1 MQTQKFNITGMTCA
15 ACQANITRNVS
26 KLPGVQNVN
35 VSLLANQMTVTYD
48 ETQADTAKIIDTVT
62 GIGYGASCPIQ
73 NENKESTISREWENR
88 RELTEENQK
97 GMKTRLITSVAILI
111 PLMYVAM
118 GPMMGLPVPGI
129 LNGMENALIS
139 ALTQLLLTIPIMIIN
154 RHFYQSGF
162 KALIKKAP
170 NMDSLVA
177 IGSAAAFLYGVFSM
191 YKMSY
196 GFGHGNMD
204 IVHQYAHELY
214 FESCAMILT
223 LITVGKYLEARS
235 KAKTS
240 DALRKLVDL
249 APKTA
254 VVFRD
259 GQEQTIPAENVIA
272 GDIVI
277 IKPGGSI
284 PVDGVVTEGHGYVD
298 QAAITGESIPVE
310 KDPGDEVISAT
321 INKNGT
327 FRFRASRVG
336 DDTTLAQIIRLVDEA
351 GNTKAPIARLADR
364 VSGIFVP
371 TVIVIAVLTAIA
383 WIATG
388 HTFEFALSNAI
399 AVLVISC
406 PCALGLA
413 TPVAIMVG
421 TGKAAEYGIL
431 IKSAESLETLHSI
444 DTIVLDKTGTI
455 TSGHPSVTD
464 VIIFNK
470 NITQDTFLA
479 EAAAVESGS
488 EHPLAM
494 AVVEKAKEKKLPV
507 PQAESF
513 DARAGRGVSAVV
525 EGKKYL
531 AGNLAFLQENG
542 LLKKEDMQKTA
553 KQKLESLANEGKT
566 PLLFAKDGE
575 LEGIIAVADTVRDS
589 SRSALKQFKE
599 AGLKV
604 VMLTGD
610 NRITA
615 EAIRKKLDIE
625 EAISEVMPTQKESV
639 IRQLQE
645 KGHKVAMV
653 GDGINDA
660 PALTRADVGIAI
672 GAGTDIAIDSADVVL
687 MKDSL
692 VDVATAIDLSKSV
705 IRNIRMN
712 LFWAFF
718 YNILGIPV
726 AAGVLYPAFGLRL
739 SPMIGSAAMSL
750 SSVCV
755 VTNALRLRF
764 FKGKTTDITA
774 FDQPEAISAPE
785 SQQPSAVKKQLL
797 TAAQE
802 ESVTQEGPSSQDTIK
817 PEKERNG
824 QEELSGKGESEME
837 KVITVEGMMCAHCQM
852 HVQKALAAVE
862 GVQEANVDLEAK
874 KATVKLSADVADD
887 TLKKAVEDAGYTAVD
902 CVTR

>member
-1 MQTQKFNITGMTCA
+1 MKNEKFHITGMTCA
-15 ACQANITRNVS
+15 ACQANITRNVG
-26 KLPGVQNVN
+26 KLDGVEEVN
-35 VSLLANQMTVTYD
+35 VSLLANQMTVAYD
-48 ETQADTAKIIDTVT
+48 EEKTDEQAIIHAVT
-62 GIGYGASCPIQ
+62 EIGYGASGTGTEAQ
-73 NENKESTISREWENR
+73 KDSGFGKEWQNR
-88 RELTEENQK
+88 REMTEENQK
-97 GMKTRLITSVAILI
+97 EMQRRLITSVAILI

-118 GPMMGLPVPGI
+118 GPMMSLPVPGF
-129 LNGMENALIS
+129 LVGMENSLIS
-139 ALTQLLLTIPIMIIN
+139 ALTQLLLTIPVMIIN

-162 KALIKKAP
+162 KALVKKAP

-177 IGSAAAFLYGVFSM
+177 IGSAAAFVYGVFSM
-191 YKMSY
+191 YRMAY
-196 GFGHGNMD
+196 GFGHGDMD
-204 IVHQYAHELY
+204 LVHQYGHELY

-254 VVFRD
+254 VVLRD
-259 GQEQTIPAENVIA
+259 GSEQVIPAENVTA
-272 GDIVI
+272 GDIVV

-298 QAAITGESIPVE
+298 QAAITGESVPVE
-310 KDPGDEVISAT
+310 KKAGDEVISAT
-321 INKNGT
+321 INKNGS
-327 FRFRASRVG
+327 FLFRASRVG

-364 VSGIFVP
+364 VSGVFVP
-371 TVIVIAVLTAIA
+371 TVIIIAILTAVVWLIA
-383 WIATG
+383 G
-388 HTFEFALSNAI
+388 QSFEFALSNAI

-431 IKSAESLETLHSI
+431 IKSAVSLETLHSI
-444 DTIVLDKTGTI
+444 DTVVLDKTGTI
-455 TSGHPSVTD
+455 TVGHPSVTD
-464 VIIFNK
+464 VILWNK
-470 NITQDTFLA
+470 KNTREEFLA
-479 EAAAVESGS
+479 AAAAVEAGS
-488 EHPLAM
+488 EHPLAV
-494 AVVEKAKEKKLPV
+494 AVVEKAGQEGLVLPK
-507 PQAESF
+507 AEAF
-513 DARAGRGVSAVV
+513 DSLAGRGVSAVIK
-525 EGKKYL
+525 GKRYL
-531 AGNLAFLQENG
+531 AGNMAFLQENG
-542 LLKKEDMQKTA
+542 LLKQPELQKKVQEQA
-553 KQKLESLANEGKT
+553 DSLASEGKT
-566 PLLFAKDGE
+566 PLLFACDEE
-575 LEGIIAVADTVRDS
+575 LEGIIAVADTVRETS
-589 SRSALKQFKE
+589 KAALRQFKE

-615 EAIRKKLDIE
+615 EAIRKRLDIE
-625 EAISEVMPTQKESV
+625 EAISEVMPTQKESC
-639 IRQLQE
+639 IRELQE

-692 VDVATAIDLSKSV
+692 ADVVTAIDLSKSV

-718 YNILGIPV
+718 YNVCGIPV
-726 AAGVLYPAFGLRL
+726 AAGLLYPMFNIRL
-739 SPMIGSAAMSL
+739 SPMIGAAAMSL

-764 FKGKTTDITA
+764 FKGKTVPSDAAEEQKKNETA
-774 FDQPEAISAPE
+774 DSGTAQLRTAERSAADDNREPDKEAIKE
-785 SQQPSAVKKQLL
+785 VK
-797 TAAQE
+797 E
-802 ESVTQEGPSSQDTIK
+802 
-817 PEKERNG
+817 ERNG
-824 QEELSGKGESEME
+824 GKTPSGKGEKEME
-837 KVITVEGMMCAHCQM
+837 KVIEVEGMMCAHCQM

-862 GVQEANVDLEAK
+862 GVSEAAVDLEAK
-874 KATVKLSADVADD
+874 KAVVKLSQEVSDE
-887 TLKKAVEDAGYTAVD
+887 TLMKAVEDAGYTAVS
-902 CVTR
+902 CSVQ

>member
-1 MQTQKFNITGMTCA
+1 MKNEKFHITGMTCA
-15 ACQANITRNVS
+15 ACQANITRNVG
-26 KLPGVQNVN
+26 KLDGVEEVN
-35 VSLLANQMTVTYD
+35 VSLLANQMTVAYD
-48 ETQADTAKIIDTVT
+48 EEKTDEQAIIHAVT
-62 GIGYGASCPIQ
+62 EIGYGASGTGTEAQ
-73 NENKESTISREWENR
+73 KDSGFGKEWQSR
-88 RELTEENQK
+88 REMTEENQK
-97 GMKTRLITSVAILI
+97 EMKRRLITSVAILI

-118 GPMMGLPVPGI
+118 GPMMSLPVPGF
-129 LNGMENALIS
+129 LVGMENSLIS
-139 ALTQLLLTIPIMIIN
+139 ALTQLLLTVPVMIIN

-162 KALIKKAP
+162 KALVKKAP

-177 IGSAAAFLYGVFSM
+177 IGSAAAFVYGVFSM
-191 YKMSY
+191 YRMAY
-196 GFGHGNMD
+196 GFGHGDMD
-204 IVHQYAHELY
+204 LVHQYGHELY

-254 VVFRD
+254 VVLRD
-259 GQEQTIPAENVIA
+259 GIEQVIPAENVTA
-272 GDIVI
+272 GDIVV

-298 QAAITGESIPVE
+298 QAAITGESVPVE
-310 KDPGDEVISAT
+310 KNAGDEVISAT
-321 INKNGT
+321 INKNGS

-364 VSGIFVP
+364 VSGVFVP
-371 TVIVIAVLTAIA
+371 TVIIIAILTAIV
-383 WIATG
+383 WLIAG
-388 HTFEFALSNAI
+388 QSFEFALSNAI

-431 IKSAESLETLHSI
+431 IKSAVSLETLHSI
-444 DTIVLDKTGTI
+444 DTVVLDKTGTI
-455 TSGHPSVTD
+455 TVGHPSVTD
-464 VIIFNK
+464 VILWNK
-470 NITQDTFLA
+470 KNTREEFLA
-479 EAAAVESGS
+479 EAAAVEAGS
-488 EHPLAM
+488 EHPLAV
-494 AVVEKAKEKKLPV
+494 AVVEKAGQEGLVLPK
-507 PQAESF
+507 AEAF
-513 DARAGRGVSAVV
+513 DSLAGRGVSAVIK
-525 EGKKYL
+525 GKRYL
-531 AGNLAFLQENG
+531 AGNMAFLQENG
-542 LLKKEDMQKTA
+542 LLKQPELQKKVQEQA
-553 KQKLESLANEGKT
+553 DSLASEGKT
-566 PLLFAKDGE
+566 PLLFACDEE
-575 LEGIIAVADTVRDS
+575 LEGIIAVADTVRETS
-589 SRSALKQFKE
+589 KAALRQFKE

-615 EAIRKKLDIE
+615 EAIRKRLDIE
-625 EAISEVMPTQKESV
+625 EAISEVMPTQKESC
-639 IRQLQE
+639 IRELQE

-692 VDVATAIDLSKSV
+692 ADVVTAIDLSKSV

-718 YNILGIPV
+718 YNVWGIPV
-726 AAGVLYPAFGLRL
+726 AAGLLYPMFNIRL
-739 SPMIGSAAMSL
+739 SPMIGAAAMSL

-764 FKGKTTDITA
+764 FKGKTVPSDAAEEQKKNETA
-774 FDQPEAISAPE
+774 DSGTAQLRTAERSAADDNREPDKEAIKE
-785 SQQPSAVKKQLL
+785 VK
-797 TAAQE
+797 E
-802 ESVTQEGPSSQDTIK
+802 
-817 PEKERNG
+817 ERNG
-824 QEELSGKGESEME
+824 EKMPSGKGEKEME
-837 KVITVEGMMCAHCQM
+837 KVIEVEGMMCAHCQM

-862 GVQEANVDLEAK
+862 GVSEAAVDLEAK
-874 KATVKLSADVADD
+874 KAVVKLSQEVSDE
-887 TLKKAVEDAGYTAVD
+887 TLMKAVEDAGYTAVS
-902 CVTR
+902 CSVQ

>member
-1 MQTQKFNITGMTCA
+1 MKNEKFHITGMTCA
-15 ACQANITRNVS
+15 ACQANITRNVG
-26 KLPGVQNVN
+26 KLDGVEEVN
-35 VSLLANQMTVTYD
+35 VSLLANQMTVAYD
-48 ETQADTAKIIDTVT
+48 EEKTDEQAIIHAVT
-62 GIGYGASCPIQ
+62 EIGYGASGTGTEAQ
-73 NENKESTISREWENR
+73 KDSGFGKEWQHR
-88 RELTEENQK
+88 REMTEENQK
-97 GMKTRLITSVAILI
+97 EMQRRLITSVAILI

-118 GPMMGLPVPGI
+118 GPMMSLPVPGF
-129 LNGMENALIS
+129 LVGMENSLIS
-139 ALTQLLLTIPIMIIN
+139 ALTQLLLTVPVMIIN

-162 KALIKKAP
+162 KALVKKAP

-177 IGSAAAFLYGVFSM
+177 IGSAAAFVYGVFSM
-191 YKMSY
+191 YRMAY
-196 GFGHGNMD
+196 GFGHGDMD
-204 IVHQYAHELY
+204 LVHQYGHELY

-254 VVFRD
+254 VVLRD
-259 GQEQTIPAENVIA
+259 GSEQVIPAENVTA
-272 GDIVI
+272 GDIVV

-298 QAAITGESIPVE
+298 QAAITGESVPVE
-310 KDPGDEVISAT
+310 KKAGDEVISAT
-321 INKNGT
+321 INKNGS
-327 FRFRASRVG
+327 FLFRASRVG

-364 VSGIFVP
+364 VSGVFVP
-371 TVIVIAVLTAIA
+371 TVIIIAILTAVVWLIA
-383 WIATG
+383 G
-388 HTFEFALSNAI
+388 QSFEFALSNAI

-431 IKSAESLETLHSI
+431 IKSAVSLETLHSI
-444 DTIVLDKTGTI
+444 DTVVLDKTGTI
-455 TSGHPSVTD
+455 TVGHPSVTD
-464 VIIFNK
+464 VILWNK
-470 NITQDTFLA
+470 KNTREEFLA
-479 EAAAVESGS
+479 EAAAVEAGS
-488 EHPLAM
+488 EHPLAV
-494 AVVEKAKEKKLPV
+494 AVVEKAGQEGLVLPK
-507 PQAESF
+507 AEAF
-513 DARAGRGVSAVV
+513 DSLAGRGVSAVIK
-525 EGKKYL
+525 GKRYL
-531 AGNLAFLQENG
+531 AGNMAFLQENG
-542 LLKKEDMQKTA
+542 LLKQPELQKKVQEQA
-553 KQKLESLANEGKT
+553 DSLASEGKT
-566 PLLFAKDGE
+566 PLLFACDEE
-575 LEGIIAVADTVRDS
+575 LEGIIAVADTVRETS
-589 SRSALKQFKE
+589 KAALRQFKE

-615 EAIRKKLDIE
+615 EAIRKRLDIE
-625 EAISEVMPTQKESV
+625 EAISEVMPTQKESC
-639 IRQLQE
+639 IRELQE
-645 KGHKVAMV
+645 EGHKVAMV

-692 VDVATAIDLSKSV
+692 ADVVTAIDLSKSV

-718 YNILGIPV
+718 YNVCGIPV
-726 AAGVLYPAFGLRL
+726 AAGLLYPMFNIRL
-739 SPMIGSAAMSL
+739 SPMIGAAAMSL

-764 FKGKTTDITA
+764 FKGRTLPSDTA
-774 FDQPEAISAPE
+774 EEQKKNETADSGTAQLRTAERSAADDNREPDKEAI
-785 SQQPSAVKKQLL
+785 K
-797 TAAQE
+797 
-802 ESVTQEGPSSQDTIK
+802 EGK
-817 PEKERNG
+817 EERNG
-824 QEELSGKGESEME
+824 GKTPSGKGEKEME
-837 KVITVEGMMCAHCQM
+837 KVIEVEGMMCAHCQM

-862 GVQEANVDLEAK
+862 GVSEAAVDLEAK
-874 KATVKLSADVADD
+874 KAVVKLSQEVSDE
-887 TLKKAVEDAGYTAVD
+887 TLMKAVEDAGYTAIS
-902 CVTR
+902 CSAQ

>member
-1 MQTQKFNITGMTCA
+1 MKNEKFHITGMTCA
-15 ACQANITRNVS
+15 ACQANITRNVG
-26 KLPGVQNVN
+26 KLDGVEEVN
-35 VSLLANQMTVTYD
+35 VSLLANQMTVAYD
-48 ETQADTAKIIDTVT
+48 EEKIDEQAIIHAVT
-62 GIGYGASCPIQ
+62 EIGYGASGTGTESQ
-73 NENKESTISREWENR
+73 KDSGFGKEWQDR
-88 RELTEENQK
+88 REMTEENQK
-97 GMKTRLITSVAILI
+97 EMKRRLITSVAILI

-118 GPMMGLPVPGI
+118 GPMMSLPVPGF
-129 LNGMENALIS
+129 LVGMENSLIS
-139 ALTQLLLTIPIMIIN
+139 ALTQLLLTIPVMIIN

-162 KALIKKAP
+162 KALVKKAP

-177 IGSAAAFLYGVFSM
+177 IGSAAAFVYGVFSM
-191 YKMSY
+191 YRMAY
-196 GFGHGNMD
+196 GFGHGDMD
-204 IVHQYAHELY
+204 LVHQYGHELY

-254 VVFRD
+254 VVLRD
-259 GQEQTIPAENVIA
+259 GIEQVIPAENVTA
-272 GDIVI
+272 GDIVV

-298 QAAITGESIPVE
+298 QAAITGESVPVE
-310 KDPGDEVISAT
+310 KNAGDEVISAT
-321 INKNGT
+321 INKNGS

-364 VSGIFVP
+364 VSGVFVP
-371 TVIVIAVLTAIA
+371 AVIIIAILTAIV
-383 WIATG
+383 WLIAG
-388 HTFEFALSNAI
+388 QSFEFALSNAI

-431 IKSAESLETLHSI
+431 IKSAVSLETLHSI
-444 DTIVLDKTGTI
+444 DTVVLDKTGTI
-455 TSGHPSVTD
+455 TVGHPSVTD
-464 VIIFNK
+464 VILWNK
-470 NITQDTFLA
+470 KNTREEFLA
-479 EAAAVESGS
+479 EAAAVEAGS
-488 EHPLAM
+488 EHPLAV
-494 AVVEKAKEKKLPV
+494 AVVEKAGQVGLVLPK
-507 PQAESF
+507 AEAF
-513 DARAGRGVSAVV
+513 DSLAGRGVSAVIK
-525 EGKKYL
+525 GKRYL
-531 AGNLAFLQENG
+531 AGNMAFLQENG
-542 LLKKEDMQKTA
+542 LLKQPELQKKVQEQA
-553 KQKLESLANEGKT
+553 DSLASEGKT
-566 PLLFAKDGE
+566 PLLFACDEE
-575 LEGIIAVADTVRDS
+575 LEGIIAVADTVRETS
-589 SRSALKQFKE
+589 KAALRQFKE

-615 EAIRKKLDIE
+615 EAIRKRLDIE
-625 EAISEVMPTQKESV
+625 EAISEVMPTQKESC
-639 IRQLQE
+639 IRELQE

-692 VDVATAIDLSKSV
+692 ADVVTAIDLSKSV

-718 YNILGIPV
+718 YNVCGIPV
-726 AAGVLYPAFGLRL
+726 AAGLLYPMFNIRL
-739 SPMIGSAAMSL
+739 SPMIGAAAMSL

-764 FKGKTTDITA
+764 FKGKTIPSDAAEEQKKNETA
-774 FDQPEAISAPE
+774 DSGTAQLRTAERSAADDNREPDKEAI
-785 SQQPSAVKKQLL
+785 K
-797 TAAQE
+797 
-802 ESVTQEGPSSQDTIK
+802 EGK
-817 PEKERNG
+817 EERNG
-824 QEELSGKGESEME
+824 EKMPSGKGEKEME
-837 KVITVEGMMCAHCQM
+837 KVIEVEGMMCAHCQM

-862 GVQEANVDLEAK
+862 GVSEAAVDLEAK
-874 KATVKLSADVADD
+874 KAVVKLSQEVSDE
-887 TLKKAVEDAGYTAVD
+887 TLMKAVEDAGYTAVS
-902 CVTR
+902 CSVQ

>member
-1 MQTQKFNITGMTCA
+1 MKNEKFHITGMTCA
-15 ACQANITRNVS
+15 ACQANITRNVG
-26 KLPGVQNVN
+26 KLDGVEEVN
-35 VSLLANQMTVTYD
+35 VSLLANQMTVAYD
-48 ETQADTAKIIDTVT
+48 EEKTDEQAIIHAVT
-62 GIGYGASCPIQ
+62 EIGYGASGTGTEAQ
-73 NENKESTISREWENR
+73 KDSGFGKEWQSR
-88 RELTEENQK
+88 REMTEENQK
-97 GMKTRLITSVAILI
+97 EMKRRLITSVAILI

-118 GPMMGLPVPGI
+118 GPMMSLPVPGF
-129 LNGMENALIS
+129 LVGMENSLIS
-139 ALTQLLLTIPIMIIN
+139 ALTQLLLTVPVMIIN

-162 KALIKKAP
+162 KALVKKAP

-177 IGSAAAFLYGVFSM
+177 IGSAAAFVYGVFSM
-191 YKMSY
+191 YRMAY
-196 GFGHGNMD
+196 GFGHGDMD
-204 IVHQYAHELY
+204 LVHQYGHELY

-223 LITVGKYLEARS
+223 LITVGKYLVARS

-254 VVFRD
+254 VVLRD
-259 GQEQTIPAENVIA
+259 GIEQVIPAENVTA
-272 GDIVI
+272 GDIVV

-298 QAAITGESIPVE
+298 QAAITGESVPVE
-310 KDPGDEVISAT
+310 KNAGDEVISAT
-321 INKNGT
+321 INKNGS

-364 VSGIFVP
+364 VSGVFVP
-371 TVIVIAVLTAIA
+371 TVIIIAILTAIV
-383 WIATG
+383 WLIAG
-388 HTFEFALSNAI
+388 QSFEFALSNAI

-431 IKSAESLETLHSI
+431 IKSAVSLETLHSI
-444 DTIVLDKTGTI
+444 DTVVLDKTGTI
-455 TSGHPSVTD
+455 TVGHPSVTD
-464 VIIFNK
+464 VILWNK
-470 NITQDTFLA
+470 KNTREEFLA
-479 EAAAVESGS
+479 EAAAVEAGS
-488 EHPLAM
+488 EHPLAV
-494 AVVEKAKEKKLPV
+494 AVVEKAGQEGLVLPK
-507 PQAESF
+507 AEAF
-513 DARAGRGVSAVV
+513 DSLAGRGVSAVIK
-525 EGKKYL
+525 GKRYL
-531 AGNLAFLQENG
+531 AGNMAFLQENG
-542 LLKKEDMQKTA
+542 LLKQPELQKKVQEQA
-553 KQKLESLANEGKT
+553 DSLASEGKT
-566 PLLFAKDGE
+566 PLLFACDEE
-575 LEGIIAVADTVRDS
+575 LEGIIAVADTVRETS
-589 SRSALKQFKE
+589 KAALRQFKE

-615 EAIRKKLDIE
+615 EAIRKRLDIE
-625 EAISEVMPTQKESV
+625 EAISEVMPTQKESC
-639 IRQLQE
+639 IRELQE

-692 VDVATAIDLSKSV
+692 ADVVTAIDLSKSV

-718 YNILGIPV
+718 YNVCGIPV
-726 AAGVLYPAFGLRL
+726 AAGLLYPMFNIRL
-739 SPMIGSAAMSL
+739 SPMIGAAAMSL

-764 FKGKTTDITA
+764 FKGKTVPSDAAEEQKKNETA
-774 FDQPEAISAPE
+774 DSGTAQLRTAERSAADDNREPDKEAIKE
-785 SQQPSAVKKQLL
+785 VK
-797 TAAQE
+797 E
-802 ESVTQEGPSSQDTIK
+802 
-817 PEKERNG
+817 ERNG
-824 QEELSGKGESEME
+824 EKMPSGKGEKEME
-837 KVITVEGMMCAHCQM
+837 KVIEVEGMMCAHCQM

-862 GVQEANVDLEAK
+862 GVSEAAVDLEAK
-874 KATVKLSADVADD
+874 KAVVKLSQEVSDE
-887 TLKKAVEDAGYTAVD
+887 TLMKAVEDAGYTAVS
-902 CVTR
+902 CSVQ

>member
-1 MQTQKFNITGMTCA
+1 MKNEKFHITGMTCA
-15 ACQANITRNVS
+15 ACQANITRNVG
-26 KLPGVQNVN
+26 KLDGVEEVN
-35 VSLLANQMTVTYD
+35 VSLLANQMTVAYD
-48 ETQADTAKIIDTVT
+48 EDKTAEQAIIHAVT
-62 GIGYGASCPIQ
+62 EIGYGASGTGTEAQ
-73 NENKESTISREWENR
+73 KDSGFGKEWQSR
-88 RELTEENQK
+88 REMTEENQK
-97 GMKTRLITSVAILI
+97 EMKRRLITSVAILI

-118 GPMMGLPVPGI
+118 GPMMSLPVPGF
-129 LNGMENALIS
+129 LVGMENSLIS
-139 ALTQLLLTIPIMIIN
+139 ALTQLLLTVPVMIIN

-162 KALIKKAP
+162 KALVKKAP

-177 IGSAAAFLYGVFSM
+177 IGSAAAFVYGVFSM
-191 YKMSY
+191 YRMAY
-196 GFGHGNMD
+196 GFGHGDMD
-204 IVHQYAHELY
+204 LVHQYGHELY

-254 VVFRD
+254 VVLRD
-259 GQEQTIPAENVIA
+259 GIEQVIPAENVTA
-272 GDIVI
+272 GDIVV

-298 QAAITGESIPVE
+298 QAAITGESVPVE
-310 KDPGDEVISAT
+310 KNAGDEVISAT
-321 INKNGT
+321 INKNGS

-364 VSGIFVP
+364 VSGVFVP
-371 TVIVIAVLTAIA
+371 TVIIIAILTAIV
-383 WIATG
+383 WLIAG
-388 HTFEFALSNAI
+388 QSFEFALSNAI

-431 IKSAESLETLHSI
+431 IKSAVSLETLHSI
-444 DTIVLDKTGTI
+444 DTVVLDKTGTI
-455 TSGHPSVTD
+455 TVGHPSVTD
-464 VIIFNK
+464 VILWNK
-470 NITQDTFLA
+470 KNTREEFLA
-479 EAAAVESGS
+479 EAAAVEAGS
-488 EHPLAM
+488 EHPLAV
-494 AVVEKAKEKKLPV
+494 AVVEKAGQEGLVLPK
-507 PQAESF
+507 AEAF
-513 DARAGRGVSAVV
+513 DSLAGRGVSAVIK
-525 EGKKYL
+525 GKRYL
-531 AGNLAFLQENG
+531 AGNMAFLQENG
-542 LLKKEDMQKTA
+542 LLKQPELQKKVQEQA
-553 KQKLESLANEGKT
+553 DSLASEGKT
-566 PLLFAKDGE
+566 PLLFACDEE
-575 LEGIIAVADTVRDS
+575 LEGIIAVADTVRETS
-589 SRSALKQFKE
+589 KAALRQFKE

-615 EAIRKKLDIE
+615 EAIRKRLDIE
-625 EAISEVMPTQKESV
+625 EAISEVMPTQKESC
-639 IRQLQE
+639 IRELQE

-692 VDVATAIDLSKSV
+692 ADVVTAIDLSKSV

-718 YNILGIPV
+718 YNVCGIPV
-726 AAGVLYPAFGLRL
+726 AAGLLYPMFNIRL
-739 SPMIGSAAMSL
+739 SPMIGAAAMSL

-764 FKGKTTDITA
+764 FKGKTVPSDAAEEQKKNETA
-774 FDQPEAISAPE
+774 DSGTAQLRTAERSAADDNREPDKEAIKE
-785 SQQPSAVKKQLL
+785 VK
-797 TAAQE
+797 E
-802 ESVTQEGPSSQDTIK
+802 
-817 PEKERNG
+817 ERNG
-824 QEELSGKGESEME
+824 EKMPSGKGEKEME
-837 KVITVEGMMCAHCQM
+837 KVIEVEGMMCAHCQM

-862 GVQEANVDLEAK
+862 GVSEAAVDLEAK
-874 KATVKLSADVADD
+874 KAVVKLSQEVSDE
-887 TLKKAVEDAGYTAVD
+887 TLMKAVEDAGYTAVS
-902 CVTR
+902 CSVQ

>member
-1 MQTQKFNITGMTCA
+1 MKNEKFHITGMTCA
-15 ACQANITRNVS
+15 ACQANITRNVG
-26 KLPGVQNVN
+26 KLDGVEEVN
-35 VSLLANQMTVTYD
+35 VSLLANQMTVAYD
-48 ETQADTAKIIDTVT
+48 EEKTDEQAIIHAVT
-62 GIGYGASCPIQ
+62 EIGYGASGTGTEAQ
-73 NENKESTISREWENR
+73 KDSGFGKEWQSR
-88 RELTEENQK
+88 REMTEENQK
-97 GMKTRLITSVAILI
+97 EMKRRLITSVAILI

-118 GPMMGLPVPGI
+118 GPMMSLPVPGF
-129 LNGMENALIS
+129 LVGMENSLIS
-139 ALTQLLLTIPIMIIN
+139 ALTQLLLTVPVMIIN

-162 KALIKKAP
+162 KALVKKAP

-177 IGSAAAFLYGVFSM
+177 IGSAAAFVYGVFSM
-191 YKMSY
+191 YRMAY
-196 GFGHGNMD
+196 GFGHGDMD
-204 IVHQYAHELY
+204 LVHQYGHELY

-254 VVFRD
+254 VVLRD
-259 GQEQTIPAENVIA
+259 GIEQVIPAENVTA
-272 GDIVI
+272 GDIVV

-298 QAAITGESIPVE
+298 QAAITGESVPVE
-310 KDPGDEVISAT
+310 KNAGDEVISAT
-321 INKNGT
+321 INKNGS

-364 VSGIFVP
+364 VSGVFVP
-371 TVIVIAVLTAIA
+371 TVIIIAILTAIV
-383 WIATG
+383 WLIAG
-388 HTFEFALSNAI
+388 QSFEFALSNAI

-431 IKSAESLETLHSI
+431 IKSAVSLETLHSI
-444 DTIVLDKTGTI
+444 DTVVLDKTGTI
-455 TSGHPSVTD
+455 TVGHPSVTD
-464 VIIFNK
+464 VILWNK
-470 NITQDTFLA
+470 KNTREEFLA
-479 EAAAVESGS
+479 EAAAVEAGS
-488 EHPLAM
+488 EHPLAV
-494 AVVEKAKEKKLPV
+494 AVVEKAGQEGLVLPK
-507 PQAESF
+507 AEAF
-513 DARAGRGVSAVV
+513 DSLAGRGVSAVIK
-525 EGKKYL
+525 GKRYL
-531 AGNLAFLQENG
+531 AGNMAFLQENG
-542 LLKKEDMQKTA
+542 LLKQPELQKKVQEQA
-553 KQKLESLANEGKT
+553 DSLASEGKT
-566 PLLFAKDGE
+566 PLLFACDEE
-575 LEGIIAVADTVRDS
+575 LEGIIAVADTVRETS
-589 SRSALKQFKE
+589 KAALRQFKE

-615 EAIRKKLDIE
+615 EAIRKRLDIE
-625 EAISEVMPTQKESV
+625 EAIYEVMPTQKESC
-639 IRQLQE
+639 IRELQE

-692 VDVATAIDLSKSV
+692 ADVVTAIDLSKSV

-718 YNILGIPV
+718 YNVCGIPV
-726 AAGVLYPAFGLRL
+726 AAGLLYPMFNIRL
-739 SPMIGSAAMSL
+739 SPMIGAAAMSL

-764 FKGKTTDITA
+764 FKGKTVPSDAAEEQKKNETA
-774 FDQPEAISAPE
+774 DSGTAQLRTAERSAADDNREPDKEAIKE
-785 SQQPSAVKKQLL
+785 VK
-797 TAAQE
+797 E
-802 ESVTQEGPSSQDTIK
+802 
-817 PEKERNG
+817 ERNG
-824 QEELSGKGESEME
+824 EKMPSGKGEKEME
-837 KVITVEGMMCAHCQM
+837 KVIEVEGMMCAHCQM

-862 GVQEANVDLEAK
+862 GVSEAAVDLEAK
-874 KATVKLSADVADD
+874 KAVVKLSQEVSDE
-887 TLKKAVEDAGYTAVD
+887 TLMKAVEDAGYTAVS
-902 CVTR
+902 CSVQ

>member
-1 MQTQKFNITGMTCA
+1 MKNEKFHITGMTCA
-15 ACQANITRNVS
+15 ACQANITRNVG
-26 KLPGVQNVN
+26 KLDGVEEVN
-35 VSLLANQMTVTYD
+35 VSLLANQMTVAYD
-48 ETQADTAKIIDTVT
+48 EEKTDEQAIIHAVT
-62 GIGYGASCPIQ
+62 EIGYGASGTGTEAQ
-73 NENKESTISREWENR
+73 KDSGFGKEWQSR
-88 RELTEENQK
+88 REMTEENQK
-97 GMKTRLITSVAILI
+97 EMKRRLITSVAILI

-118 GPMMGLPVPGI
+118 GPMMSLPVPGF
-129 LNGMENALIS
+129 LVGMENSLIS
-139 ALTQLLLTIPIMIIN
+139 ALTQLLLTVPVMIIN

-162 KALIKKAP
+162 KALVKKAP

-177 IGSAAAFLYGVFSM
+177 IGSAAAFVYGVFSM
-191 YKMSY
+191 YRMAY
-196 GFGHGNMD
+196 GFGHGDMD
-204 IVHQYAHELY
+204 LVHQYGHELY

-254 VVFRD
+254 VVLRD
-259 GQEQTIPAENVIA
+259 GIEQVIPAENVTA
-272 GDIVI
+272 GDIVV

-298 QAAITGESIPVE
+298 QAAITGESVPVE
-310 KDPGDEVISAT
+310 KKAGDDVISAT
-321 INKNGT
+321 INKNGS
-327 FRFRASRVG
+327 FLFRASRVG

-364 VSGIFVP
+364 VSGVFVP
-371 TVIVIAVLTAIA
+371 TVIIIAILTAIV
-383 WIATG
+383 WLIAG
-388 HTFEFALSNAI
+388 QSFEFALSNAI

-431 IKSAESLETLHSI
+431 IKSAVSLETLHSI
-444 DTIVLDKTGTI
+444 DTVVLDKTGTI
-455 TSGHPSVTD
+455 TVGHPSVTD
-464 VIIFNK
+464 VILWNK
-470 NITQDTFLA
+470 KNTREEFLA
-479 EAAAVESGS
+479 EAAAVEAGS
-488 EHPLAM
+488 EHPLAV
-494 AVVEKAKEKKLPV
+494 AVVEKAGQEGLIL
-507 PQAESF
+507 PQAEAF
-513 DARAGRGVSAVV
+513 DSLAGRGVSAIVK
-525 EGKKYL
+525 GKRYL
-531 AGNLAFLQENG
+531 AGNMAFLQENG
-542 LLKKEDMQKTA
+542 LLKQPELQK
-553 KQKLESLANEGKT
+553 QVQERVDSLASEGKT
-566 PLLFAKDGE
+566 PLLFAREEE
-575 LEGIIAVADTVRDS
+575 LEGIIAVADTVRETS
-589 SRSALKQFKE
+589 KAALRQFKE

-615 EAIRKKLDIE
+615 EAIRKNLDIE
-625 EAISEVMPTQKESV
+625 EAISEVMPTQKESC
-639 IRQLQE
+639 IRELQE

-692 VDVATAIDLSKSV
+692 ADVVTAIDLSKSV

-718 YNILGIPV
+718 YNVCGIPV
-726 AAGVLYPAFGLRL
+726 AAGLLYPMFNIRL
-739 SPMIGSAAMSL
+739 SPMIGAAAMSL

-764 FKGKTTDITA
+764 FKGRTLPSDTA
-774 FDQPEAISAPE
+774 EEQKKNETADSGTAQLRTAERSAADDNREPDKEAIKE
-785 SQQPSAVKKQLL
+785 VK
-797 TAAQE
+797 E
-802 ESVTQEGPSSQDTIK
+802 
-817 PEKERNG
+817 ERNG
-824 QEELSGKGESEME
+824 GKTPSGKGEKEME
-837 KVITVEGMMCAHCQM
+837 KVIEVEGMMCAHCQM

-862 GVQEANVDLEAK
+862 GVIEAAVDLEAK
-874 KATVKLSADVADD
+874 KAVVKLSQEVSDE
-887 TLKKAVEDAGYTAVD
+887 TLMKAVEDAGYTAVS
-902 CVTR
+902 CSAQ

>member
-1 MQTQKFNITGMTCA
+1 MKNEKFHITGMTCA
-15 ACQANITRNVS
+15 ACQANITRNVG
-26 KLPGVQNVN
+26 KLDGVEEVN
-35 VSLLANQMTVTYD
+35 VSLLANQMTVAYD
-48 ETQADTAKIIDTVT
+48 EEKTDEQAIIHAVT
-62 GIGYGASCPIQ
+62 EIGYGASGTGTEAQ
-73 NENKESTISREWENR
+73 KDSGFGKEWQSR
-88 RELTEENQK
+88 REMTEENQK
-97 GMKTRLITSVAILI
+97 EMKRRLITSVAILI

-118 GPMMGLPVPGI
+118 GPMMSLPVPGF
-129 LNGMENALIS
+129 LVGMENSLIS
-139 ALTQLLLTIPIMIIN
+139 ALTQLLLTVPVMIIN

-162 KALIKKAP
+162 KALVKKAP

-177 IGSAAAFLYGVFSM
+177 IGSAAAFVYGVFSM
-191 YKMSY
+191 YRMAY
-196 GFGHGNMD
+196 GFGHGDMD
-204 IVHQYAHELY
+204 LVHQYGHELY

-254 VVFRD
+254 VVLRD
-259 GQEQTIPAENVIA
+259 GIEQVIPAENVTA
-272 GDIVI
+272 GDIVV

-298 QAAITGESIPVE
+298 QAAITGESVPVE
-310 KDPGDEVISAT
+310 KKAGDEVISAT
-321 INKNGT
+321 INKNGS
-327 FRFRASRVG
+327 FLFRASRVG

-364 VSGIFVP
+364 VSGVFVP
-371 TVIVIAVLTAIA
+371 TVIIIAILTAIV
-383 WIATG
+383 WLIAG
-388 HTFEFALSNAI
+388 QSFEFALSNAI

-431 IKSAESLETLHSI
+431 IKSAVSLETLHSI
-444 DTIVLDKTGTI
+444 DTVVLDKTGTI
-455 TSGHPSVTD
+455 TVGHPSVTD
-464 VIIFNK
+464 VILWNK
-470 NITQDTFLA
+470 KNTREEFLA
-479 EAAAVESGS
+479 EAAAVEAGS
-488 EHPLAM
+488 EHPLAV
-494 AVVEKAKEKKLPV
+494 AVVEKAGQEGLVLPK
-507 PQAESF
+507 AEAF
-513 DARAGRGVSAVV
+513 DSLAGRGVSAVIK
-525 EGKKYL
+525 GKRYL
-531 AGNLAFLQENG
+531 AGNMAFLQENG
-542 LLKKEDMQKTA
+542 LLKQPELQKKVQEQA
-553 KQKLESLANEGKT
+553 DSLASEGKT
-566 PLLFAKDGE
+566 PLLFACDE
-575 LEGIIAVADTVRDS
+575 EMEGIIAVADTVRETS
-589 SRSALKQFKE
+589 KAALRQFKE

-615 EAIRKKLDIE
+615 EAIRKRLDIE
-625 EAISEVMPTQKESV
+625 EAISEVMPTQKESC
-639 IRQLQE
+639 IRELQE

-692 VDVATAIDLSKSV
+692 ADVVTAIDLSKSV

-718 YNILGIPV
+718 YNVCGIPV
-726 AAGVLYPAFGLRL
+726 AAGLLYPMFNIRL
-739 SPMIGSAAMSL
+739 SPMIGAAAMSL

-764 FKGKTTDITA
+764 FKGKTVPSDGAEEQKKNETA
-774 FDQPEAISAPE
+774 DSGTAQLRTAERSAADDNREPDKEAIKE
-785 SQQPSAVKKQLL
+785 VK
-797 TAAQE
+797 E
-802 ESVTQEGPSSQDTIK
+802 
-817 PEKERNG
+817 ERNG
-824 QEELSGKGESEME
+824 EKMPSGKGEKEME
-837 KVITVEGMMCAHCQM
+837 KVIEVEGMMCAHCQM

-862 GVQEANVDLEAK
+862 GVSEAAVDLEAK
-874 KATVKLSADVADD
+874 KAVVKLSQEVSDE
-887 TLKKAVEDAGYTAVD
+887 TLMKAVEDAGYTAVS
-902 CVTR
+902 CSVQ

>member
-1 MQTQKFNITGMTCA
+1 MKNEKFHITGMTCA
-15 ACQANITRNVS
+15 ACQANITRNVG
-26 KLPGVQNVN
+26 KLDGVEEVN
-35 VSLLANQMTVTYD
+35 VSLLANQMTVAYD
-48 ETQADTAKIIDTVT
+48 EEKTDEQAIIHAVT
-62 GIGYGASCPIQ
+62 EIGYGASGTGTEAQ
-73 NENKESTISREWENR
+73 KDSGFGKEWQSR
-88 RELTEENQK
+88 REMTEENQK
-97 GMKTRLITSVAILI
+97 EMKRRLITSVAILI

-118 GPMMGLPVPGI
+118 GPMMSLPVPGF
-129 LNGMENALIS
+129 LVGMENSLIS
-139 ALTQLLLTIPIMIIN
+139 ALTQLLLTVPVMIIN

-162 KALIKKAP
+162 KALVKKAP

-177 IGSAAAFLYGVFSM
+177 IGSAAAFVYGVFSM
-191 YKMSY
+191 YRMAY
-196 GFGHGNMD
+196 GFGHGDMD
-204 IVHQYAHELY
+204 LVHQYGHELY

-254 VVFRD
+254 VVLRD
-259 GQEQTIPAENVIA
+259 GIEQVIPAENVTA
-272 GDIVI
+272 GDIVV

-298 QAAITGESIPVE
+298 QAAITGESVPVE
-310 KDPGDEVISAT
+310 KNAGDEVISAT
-321 INKNGT
+321 INKNGS

-364 VSGIFVP
+364 VSGVFVP
-371 TVIVIAVLTAIA
+371 TVIIIAILTAIV
-383 WIATG
+383 WLIAG
-388 HTFEFALSNAI
+388 QSFEFALSNAI

-431 IKSAESLETLHSI
+431 IKSAVSLETLHSI
-444 DTIVLDKTGTI
+444 DTVVLDKTGTI
-455 TSGHPSVTD
+455 TVGHPSVTD
-464 VIIFNK
+464 VILWNK
-470 NITQDTFLA
+470 KNTREEFLA
-479 EAAAVESGS
+479 EAAAVEAGS
-488 EHPLAM
+488 EHPLAV
-494 AVVEKAKEKKLPV
+494 AVVEKAGQEGLVLPK
-507 PQAESF
+507 AEAF
-513 DARAGRGVSAVV
+513 DSLAGRGVSAVIK
-525 EGKKYL
+525 GKRYL
-531 AGNLAFLQENG
+531 AGNMAFLQENG
-542 LLKKEDMQKTA
+542 LLKQPELQKKVQEQA
-553 KQKLESLANEGKT
+553 DSLASEGKT
-566 PLLFAKDGE
+566 PLLFACDEE
-575 LEGIIAVADTVRDS
+575 LEGIIAVADTVRETS
-589 SRSALKQFKE
+589 KAALRQFKE

-615 EAIRKKLDIE
+615 EAIRKNLDIE
-625 EAISEVMPTQKESV
+625 EAISEVMPTQKESC
-639 IRQLQE
+639 IRELQE

-692 VDVATAIDLSKSV
+692 ADVVTAIDLSKSV

-718 YNILGIPV
+718 YNVCGIPV
-726 AAGVLYPAFGLRL
+726 AAGLLYPMFNIRL
-739 SPMIGSAAMSL
+739 SPMIGAAAMSL

-764 FKGKTTDITA
+764 FKGRTLPSDTA
-774 FDQPEAISAPE
+774 EEQKKNETADSGTAQLRTAERSAADDNREPDKEAI
-785 SQQPSAVKKQLL
+785 K
-797 TAAQE
+797 
-802 ESVTQEGPSSQDTIK
+802 EGK
-817 PEKERNG
+817 EERNG
-824 QEELSGKGESEME
+824 EKTPSGKGEKEME
-837 KVITVEGMMCAHCQM
+837 KVIEVEGMMCAHCQM

-862 GVQEANVDLEAK
+862 GVIEAAVDLEAK
-874 KATVKLSADVADD
+874 KAVVKLSQEVSDE
-887 TLKKAVEDAGYTAVD
+887 TLMKAVEDAGYTAVS
-902 CVTR
+902 CSAQ

>member
-1 MQTQKFNITGMTCA
+1 MKNEKFHITGMTCA
-15 ACQANITRNVS
+15 ACQANITRNVG
-26 KLPGVQNVN
+26 KLDGVEEVN
-35 VSLLANQMTVTYD
+35 VSLLANQMTVAYD
-48 ETQADTAKIIDTVT
+48 EEKTDEQAIIHAVT
-62 GIGYGASCPIQ
+62 EIGYGASGTGTEAQ
-73 NENKESTISREWENR
+73 KDSGFGKEWQSR
-88 RELTEENQK
+88 REMTEEMQR
-97 GMKTRLITSVAILI
+97 RLITSVAILI

-118 GPMMGLPVPGI
+118 GPMMSLPVPGF
-129 LNGMENALIS
+129 LVGMENSLIS
-139 ALTQLLLTIPIMIIN
+139 ALTQLLLTVPVMIIN

-162 KALIKKAP
+162 KALVKKAP

-177 IGSAAAFLYGVFSM
+177 IGSAAAFVYGVFSM
-191 YKMSY
+191 YRMAY
-196 GFGHGNMD
+196 GFGHGDMD
-204 IVHQYAHELY
+204 LVHQYGHELY

-254 VVFRD
+254 VVLRD
-259 GQEQTIPAENVIA
+259 GIEQVIPAENVTA
-272 GDIVI
+272 GDIVV

-298 QAAITGESIPVE
+298 QAAITGESVPVE
-310 KDPGDEVISAT
+310 KNAGDEVISAT
-321 INKNGT
+321 INKNGS

-364 VSGIFVP
+364 VSGVFVP
-371 TVIVIAVLTAIA
+371 TVIIIAILTAIV
-383 WIATG
+383 WLIAG
-388 HTFEFALSNAI
+388 QSFEFALSNAI

-431 IKSAESLETLHSI
+431 IKSAVSLETLHSI
-444 DTIVLDKTGTI
+444 DTVVLDKTGTI
-455 TSGHPSVTD
+455 TVGHPSVTD
-464 VIIFNK
+464 VILWNK
-470 NITQDTFLA
+470 KNTREEFLA
-479 EAAAVESGS
+479 AAAAVEAGR
-488 EHPLAM
+488 EHPLAV
-494 AVVEKAKEKKLPV
+494 AVVEKAGQEGLILPK
-507 PQAESF
+507 AEAF
-513 DARAGRGVSAVV
+513 DSLAGRGVSAVIK
-525 EGKKYL
+525 GKRYL
-531 AGNLAFLQENG
+531 AGNMAFLQENG
-542 LLKKEDMQKTA
+542 LLKQPELQKKVQEQA
-553 KQKLESLANEGKT
+553 DSLASEGKT
-566 PLLFAKDGE
+566 PLLFACDEE
-575 LEGIIAVADTVRDS
+575 LEGIIAVADTVRETS
-589 SRSALKQFKE
+589 KAALRQFKE

-615 EAIRKKLDIE
+615 EAIRKRLDIE
-625 EAISEVMPTQKESV
+625 EAISEVMPTQKESC
-639 IRQLQE
+639 IRELQE

-692 VDVATAIDLSKSV
+692 ADVVTAIDLSKSV

-718 YNILGIPV
+718 YNVCGIPV
-726 AAGVLYPAFGLRL
+726 AAGLLYPMFNIRL
-739 SPMIGSAAMSL
+739 SPMIGAAAMSL

-764 FKGKTTDITA
+764 FKGKTVPSDGAEEQKKNETA
-774 FDQPEAISAPE
+774 DSGTAQLRTAERSAADDNREPDKEAIKE
-785 SQQPSAVKKQLL
+785 VK
-797 TAAQE
+797 E
-802 ESVTQEGPSSQDTIK
+802 
-817 PEKERNG
+817 ERNG
-824 QEELSGKGESEME
+824 EKMPSGKGEKEME
-837 KVITVEGMMCAHCQM
+837 KVIEVEGMMCAHCQM

-862 GVQEANVDLEAK
+862 GVSEAAVDLEAK
-874 KATVKLSADVADD
+874 KAVVKLSQEVSDE
-887 TLKKAVEDAGYTAVD
+887 TLMKAVEDAGYTAVS
-902 CVTR
+902 CSVQ

>member
-1 MQTQKFNITGMTCA
+1 MKNEKFHITGMTCA
-15 ACQANITRNVS
+15 ACQANITRNVG
-26 KLPGVQNVN
+26 KLDGVEEVN
-35 VSLLANQMTVTYD
+35 VSLLANQMTVAYD
-48 ETQADTAKIIDTVT
+48 EEKTDEQAIIHAVT
-62 GIGYGASCPIQ
+62 EIGYGASGTGTEAQ
-73 NENKESTISREWENR
+73 KDSGFGKEWQNR
-88 RELTEENQK
+88 REMTEENQK
-97 GMKTRLITSVAILI
+97 EMQRRLITSVAILI

-118 GPMMGLPVPGI
+118 GPMMSLPVPGF
-129 LNGMENALIS
+129 LVGMENSLIS
-139 ALTQLLLTIPIMIIN
+139 ALTQLLLTVPVMIIN

-162 KALIKKAP
+162 KALVKKAP

-177 IGSAAAFLYGVFSM
+177 IGSAAAFVYGVFSM
-191 YKMSY
+191 YRMAY
-196 GFGHGNMD
+196 GFGHGDMD
-204 IVHQYAHELY
+204 LVHQYGHELY

-254 VVFRD
+254 VVLRD
-259 GQEQTIPAENVIA
+259 GIEQVIPAENVTA
-272 GDIVI
+272 GDIVV

-298 QAAITGESIPVE
+298 QAAITGESVPVE
-310 KDPGDEVISAT
+310 KKAGDEVISAT
-321 INKNGT
+321 INKNGS
-327 FRFRASRVG
+327 FLFRASRVG

-364 VSGIFVP
+364 VSGVFVP
-371 TVIVIAVLTAIA
+371 TVIIIAILTAIV
-383 WIATG
+383 WLIAG
-388 HTFEFALSNAI
+388 QSFEFALSNAI

-421 TGKAAEYGIL
+421 TGKSAEYGIL
-431 IKSAESLETLHSI
+431 IKSAVSLETLHSI

-455 TSGHPSVTD
+455 TVGHPSVTD
-464 VIIFNK
+464 VILWNK
-470 NITQDTFLA
+470 KNTREEFLA
-479 EAAAVESGS
+479 AAAAVEAGS
-488 EHPLAM
+488 EHPLAV
-494 AVVEKAKEKKLPV
+494 AVVEKAGQEGLVLPK
-507 PQAESF
+507 AEAF
-513 DARAGRGVSAVV
+513 DSLAGRGVSAVIN
-525 EGKKYL
+525 GKRYL
-531 AGNLAFLQENG
+531 AGNMAFLQENG
-542 LLKKEDMQKTA
+542 LLKQPELQKKVQEQA
-553 KQKLESLANEGKT
+553 DSLASEGKT
-566 PLLFAKDGE
+566 PLLFACDE
-575 LEGIIAVADTVRDS
+575 EMEGIIAVADTVRETS
-589 SRSALKQFKE
+589 KAALRQFKE

-615 EAIRKKLDIE
+615 EAIRKRLDIE
-625 EAISEVMPTQKESV
+625 EAISEVMPTQKESC
-639 IRQLQE
+639 IRELQE

-692 VDVATAIDLSKSV
+692 ADVVTAIDLSKSV

-718 YNILGIPV
+718 YNVCGIPV
-726 AAGVLYPAFGLRL
+726 AAGLLYPMFNIRL
-739 SPMIGSAAMSL
+739 SPMIGAAAMSL

-764 FKGKTTDITA
+764 FKGRTLPSDTA
-774 FDQPEAISAPE
+774 EEQKKNGTADSGTAELRTAEISAGDDSHE
-785 SQQPSAVKKQLL
+785 SNKEANWEVKK
-797 TAAQE
+797 E
-802 ESVTQEGPSSQDTIK
+802 
-817 PEKERNG
+817 ERNG
-824 QEELSGKGESEME
+824 EKMPSGKGEKEME
-837 KVITVEGMMCAHCQM
+837 KVIEVEGMMCAHCQM

-862 GVQEANVDLEAK
+862 GVSEAAVDLEAK
-874 KATVKLSADVADD
+874 KAVVKLSQEVSDE
-887 TLKKAVEDAGYTAVD
+887 TLMKAVEDAGYTAVS
-902 CVTR
+902 CSVQ

>member
-1 MQTQKFNITGMTCA
+1 MKNEKFHITGMTCA
-15 ACQANITRNVS
+15 ACQANITRNVG
-26 KLPGVQNVN
+26 KLDGVEEVN
-35 VSLLANQMTVTYD
+35 VSLLANQMTVAYD
-48 ETQADTAKIIDTVT
+48 EEKTDEQAIIHAVT
-62 GIGYGASCPIQ
+62 EIGYGASGTGTEAQ
-73 NENKESTISREWENR
+73 KDSGFGKEWQNR
-88 RELTEENQK
+88 REMTEENQK
-97 GMKTRLITSVAILI
+97 EMQRRLITSVAILI

-118 GPMMGLPVPGI
+118 GPMMSLPVPGF
-129 LNGMENALIS
+129 LVGMENSLIS
-139 ALTQLLLTIPIMIIN
+139 ALTQLLLTVPVMIIN

-162 KALIKKAP
+162 KALVKKAP

-177 IGSAAAFLYGVFSM
+177 IGSAAAFVYGVFSM
-191 YKMSY
+191 YRMAY
-196 GFGHGNMD
+196 GFGHGDMD
-204 IVHQYAHELY
+204 LVHQYGHELY

-254 VVFRD
+254 VVLRD
-259 GQEQTIPAENVIA
+259 GIEQVIPAENVTA
-272 GDIVI
+272 GDIVV

-298 QAAITGESIPVE
+298 QAAITGESVPVE
-310 KDPGDEVISAT
+310 KKAGDEVISAT
-321 INKNGT
+321 INKNGS
-327 FRFRASRVG
+327 FLFRASRVG

-364 VSGIFVP
+364 VSGVFVP
-371 TVIVIAVLTAIA
+371 TVIIIAILTAIV
-383 WIATG
+383 WLIAG
-388 HTFEFALSNAI
+388 QSFEFALSNAI

-421 TGKAAEYGIL
+421 TGKSAEYGIL
-431 IKSAESLETLHSI
+431 IKSAVSLETLHSI

-455 TSGHPSVTD
+455 TVGHPSVTD
-464 VIIFNK
+464 VILWNK
-470 NITQDTFLA
+470 KNTREEFLA
-479 EAAAVESGS
+479 AAAAVEAGS
-488 EHPLAM
+488 EHPLAV
-494 AVVEKAKEKKLPV
+494 AVVEKAGQEGLVLPKTE
-507 PQAESF
+507 AF
-513 DARAGRGVSAVV
+513 DSLAGRGVSAVIN
-525 EGKKYL
+525 GKRYL
-531 AGNLAFLQENG
+531 AGNMAFLQENG
-542 LLKKEDMQKTA
+542 LLKQPELQKKVQEQA
-553 KQKLESLANEGKT
+553 DSLASEGKT
-566 PLLFAKDGE
+566 PLLFACDE
-575 LEGIIAVADTVRDS
+575 EMEGIIAVADTVRETS
-589 SRSALKQFKE
+589 KAALRQFKE

-615 EAIRKKLDIE
+615 EAIRKRLDIE
-625 EAISEVMPTQKESV
+625 EAISEVMPTQKESC
-639 IRQLQE
+639 IRELQE

-692 VDVATAIDLSKSV
+692 ADVVTAIDLSKSV

-718 YNILGIPV
+718 YNVCGIPV
-726 AAGVLYPAFGLRL
+726 AAGLLYPMFNIRL
-739 SPMIGSAAMSL
+739 SPMIGAAAMSL

-764 FKGKTTDITA
+764 FKGRTLPSDTA
-774 FDQPEAISAPE
+774 EEQKKNGTADSGTAELRTAEISAGDDSHE
-785 SQQPSAVKKQLL
+785 SNKEANWEVKK
-797 TAAQE
+797 E
-802 ESVTQEGPSSQDTIK
+802 
-817 PEKERNG
+817 ERNG
-824 QEELSGKGESEME
+824 EKMPSGKGEKEME
-837 KVITVEGMMCAHCQM
+837 KVIEVEGMMCAHCQM

-862 GVQEANVDLEAK
+862 GVSEAAVDLEAK
-874 KATVKLSADVADD
+874 KAVVKLSQEVSDE
-887 TLKKAVEDAGYTAVD
+887 TLMKAVEDAGYTAVS
-902 CVTR
+902 CSVQ

>member
-1 MQTQKFNITGMTCA
+1 MKNEKFHITGMTCA
-15 ACQANITRNVS
+15 ACQANITRNVG
-26 KLPGVQNVN
+26 KLDGVEEVN
-35 VSLLANQMTVTYD
+35 VSLLANQMTVAYD
-48 ETQADTAKIIDTVT
+48 EEKTDEQAIIHAVT
-62 GIGYGASCPIQ
+62 EIGYGASGTGTEAQ
-73 NENKESTISREWENR
+73 KDSGFGKEWQNR
-88 RELTEENQK
+88 REMTEENQK
-97 GMKTRLITSVAILI
+97 EMQRRLITSVAILI

-118 GPMMGLPVPGI
+118 GPMMSLPVPGF
-129 LNGMENALIS
+129 LVGMENSLIS
-139 ALTQLLLTIPIMIIN
+139 ALTQLLLTVPVMIIN

-162 KALIKKAP
+162 KALVKKAP

-177 IGSAAAFLYGVFSM
+177 IGSAAAFVYGVFSM
-191 YKMSY
+191 YRMAY
-196 GFGHGNMD
+196 GFGHGDMD
-204 IVHQYAHELY
+204 LVHQYGHELY

-254 VVFRD
+254 VVLRD
-259 GQEQTIPAENVIA
+259 GIEQVIPAENVTA
-272 GDIVI
+272 GDIVV

-298 QAAITGESIPVE
+298 QAAITGESVPVE
-310 KDPGDEVISAT
+310 KKAGDDVISAT
-321 INKNGT
+321 INKNGS
-327 FRFRASRVG
+327 FLFRASRVG

-364 VSGIFVP
+364 VSGVFVP
-371 TVIVIAVLTAIA
+371 TVIIIAILTAIV
-383 WIATG
+383 WLIAG
-388 HTFEFALSNAI
+388 QSFEFALSNAI

-431 IKSAESLETLHSI
+431 IKSAVSLETLHSI
-444 DTIVLDKTGTI
+444 DTVVLDKTGTI
-455 TSGHPSVTD
+455 TVGHPSVTD
-464 VIIFNK
+464 VILWNK
-470 NITQDTFLA
+470 KNTREEFLA
-479 EAAAVESGS
+479 AAAAVEAGS
-488 EHPLAM
+488 EHPLAV
-494 AVVEKAKEKKLPV
+494 AVVEKAGQEGLVLPK
-507 PQAESF
+507 AEAF
-513 DARAGRGVSAVV
+513 DSLAGRGVSAVIK
-525 EGKKYL
+525 GKRYL
-531 AGNLAFLQENG
+531 AGNMAFLQENG
-542 LLKKEDMQKTA
+542 LLKQPELQKKVQEQA
-553 KQKLESLANEGKT
+553 DSLASEGKT
-566 PLLFAKDGE
+566 PLLFACDEE
-575 LEGIIAVADTVRDS
+575 LEGIIAVADTVRETS
-589 SRSALKQFKE
+589 KAALRQFKE

-615 EAIRKKLDIE
+615 EAIRKRLDIE
-625 EAISEVMPTQKESV
+625 EAISEVMPTQKESC
-639 IRQLQE
+639 IRELQE

-692 VDVATAIDLSKSV
+692 ADVVTAIDLSKSV

-718 YNILGIPV
+718 YNVCGIPV
-726 AAGVLYPAFGLRL
+726 AAGLLYPMFNIRL
-739 SPMIGSAAMSL
+739 SPMIGAAAMSL

-764 FKGKTTDITA
+764 FKGKTIPSDAAEEQKKNETA
-774 FDQPEAISAPE
+774 DSGTAQLRTAERSAADDNREPDKEAIKE
-785 SQQPSAVKKQLL
+785 VK
-797 TAAQE
+797 E
-802 ESVTQEGPSSQDTIK
+802 
-817 PEKERNG
+817 ERNG
-824 QEELSGKGESEME
+824 GKTPSGKGEKEME
-837 KVITVEGMMCAHCQM
+837 KVIEVEGMMCAHCQM

-862 GVQEANVDLEAK
+862 GVSEAAVDLEAK
-874 KATVKLSADVADD
+874 KAVVKLSQEVSDE
-887 TLKKAVEDAGYTAVD
+887 TLMKAVEDAGYTAVS
-902 CVTR
+902 CSVQ

>member
-1 MQTQKFNITGMTCA
+1 MKNEKFHITGMTCA
-15 ACQANITRNVS
+15 ACQANITRNVG
-26 KLPGVQNVN
+26 KLDGVEEVN
-35 VSLLANQMTVTYD
+35 VSLLANQMTVAYD
-48 ETQADTAKIIDTVT
+48 EEKTDEQAIIHAVT
-62 GIGYGASCPIQ
+62 EIGYGASGTGTEAQ
-73 NENKESTISREWENR
+73 KDSGFGKEWQSR
-88 RELTEENQK
+88 REMTEENQK
-97 GMKTRLITSVAILI
+97 EMQRRLITSVAILI

-118 GPMMGLPVPGI
+118 GPMMSLPVPGF
-129 LNGMENALIS
+129 LVGMENSLIS
-139 ALTQLLLTIPIMIIN
+139 ALTQLLLTVPVMIIN

-162 KALIKKAP
+162 KALVKKAP

-177 IGSAAAFLYGVFSM
+177 IGSAAAFVYGVFSM
-191 YKMSY
+191 YRMAY
-196 GFGHGNMD
+196 GFGHGDMD
-204 IVHQYAHELY
+204 LVHQYGHELY

-254 VVFRD
+254 VVLRD
-259 GQEQTIPAENVIA
+259 GIEQVIPAENVTA
-272 GDIVI
+272 GDIVV

-298 QAAITGESIPVE
+298 QAAITGESVPVE
-310 KDPGDEVISAT
+310 KKAGDEVISAT
-321 INKNGT
+321 INKNGS
-327 FRFRASRVG
+327 FLFRASRVG

-364 VSGIFVP
+364 VSGVFVP
-371 TVIVIAVLTAIA
+371 TVIIIAILTAIV
-383 WIATG
+383 WLIAG
-388 HTFEFALSNAI
+388 QSFEFALSNAI

-421 TGKAAEYGIL
+421 TGKSAEYGIL
-431 IKSAESLETLHSI
+431 IKSAVSLETLHSI

-455 TSGHPSVTD
+455 TVGHPSVTD
-464 VIIFNK
+464 VILWNK
-470 NITQDTFLA
+470 KNTREEFLA
-479 EAAAVESGS
+479 AAAAVEAGS
-488 EHPLAM
+488 EHPLAV
-494 AVVEKAKEKKLPV
+494 AVVEKAGQEGLVLPKTE
-507 PQAESF
+507 AF
-513 DARAGRGVSAVV
+513 DSLAGRGVSAVIN
-525 EGKKYL
+525 GKRYL
-531 AGNLAFLQENG
+531 AGNMAFLQENG
-542 LLKKEDMQKTA
+542 LLKQPELQKKVQEQA
-553 KQKLESLANEGKT
+553 DSLASEGKT
-566 PLLFAKDGE
+566 PLLFACDE
-575 LEGIIAVADTVRDS
+575 EMEGIIAVADTVRETS
-589 SRSALKQFKE
+589 KAALRQFKE

-615 EAIRKKLDIE
+615 EAIRKRLDIE
-625 EAISEVMPTQKESV
+625 EAISEVMPTQKESC
-639 IRQLQE
+639 IRELQE

-692 VDVATAIDLSKSV
+692 ADVVTAIDLSKSV

-718 YNILGIPV
+718 YNVCGIPV
-726 AAGVLYPAFGLRL
+726 AAGLLYPMFNIRL
-739 SPMIGSAAMSL
+739 SPMIGAAAMSL

-764 FKGKTTDITA
+764 FKGRTLPSDTA
-774 FDQPEAISAPE
+774 EEQKKNGTADSGTAELRTAEISAGDDSQE
-785 SQQPSAVKKQLL
+785 SNKEANWEVKK
-797 TAAQE
+797 E
-802 ESVTQEGPSSQDTIK
+802 
-817 PEKERNG
+817 ERNG
-824 QEELSGKGESEME
+824 EKMPSGKGEKEME
-837 KVITVEGMMCAHCQM
+837 KVIEVEGMMCAHCQM

-862 GVQEANVDLEAK
+862 GVSEAAVDLEAK
-874 KATVKLSADVADD
+874 KAVVKLSQEVSDE
-887 TLKKAVEDAGYTAVD
+887 TLMKAVEDAGYTAVS
-902 CVTR
+902 CSVQ

>member
-1 MQTQKFNITGMTCA
+1 MKNEKFHITGMTCA
-15 ACQANITRNVS
+15 ACQANITRNVG
-26 KLPGVQNVN
+26 KLDGVEEVN
-35 VSLLANQMTVTYD
+35 VSLLANQMTVAYD
-48 ETQADTAKIIDTVT
+48 EEKIDEQAIIHAVT
-62 GIGYGASCPIQ
+62 EIGYGASGTGTEAQ
-73 NENKESTISREWENR
+73 KDSGFGKEWQNR
-88 RELTEENQK
+88 REMTEENQK
-97 GMKTRLITSVAILI
+97 EMQRRLITSVAILI

-118 GPMMGLPVPGI
+118 GPMMSLPVPGF
-129 LNGMENALIS
+129 LVGMENSLIS
-139 ALTQLLLTIPIMIIN
+139 ALTQLLLTIPVMIIN
-154 RHFYQSGF
+154 RHFYQSGV
-162 KALIKKAP
+162 KALVKKAP

-177 IGSAAAFLYGVFSM
+177 IGSAAAFVYGVFSM
-191 YKMSY
+191 YRMAY
-196 GFGHGNMD
+196 GFGHGDMD
-204 IVHQYAHELY
+204 LVHQYGHELY

-254 VVFRD
+254 VVLRD
-259 GQEQTIPAENVIA
+259 GIEQVIPAENVTA
-272 GDIVI
+272 GDIVV

-298 QAAITGESIPVE
+298 QAAITGESVPVE
-310 KDPGDEVISAT
+310 KKAGDEVISAT
-321 INKNGT
+321 INKNGS
-327 FRFRASRVG
+327 FLFRASRVG

-364 VSGIFVP
+364 VSGVFVP
-371 TVIVIAVLTAIA
+371 TVIIIAILTARVWLIA
-383 WIATG
+383 G
-388 HTFEFALSNAI
+388 QSFEFALSNAI

-431 IKSAESLETLHSI
+431 IKSAVSLETLHSI
-444 DTIVLDKTGTI
+444 DTVVLDKTGTI
-455 TSGHPSVTD
+455 TVGHPSVTD
-464 VIIFNK
+464 VILWNK
-470 NITQDTFLA
+470 KNTREEFLA
-479 EAAAVESGS
+479 EAAAVEAGS
-488 EHPLAM
+488 EHPLAV
-494 AVVEKAKEKKLPV
+494 AVVEKAGQEGLVLPK
-507 PQAESF
+507 AEAF
-513 DARAGRGVSAVV
+513 DSLAGRGVSAVIK
-525 EGKKYL
+525 GKRYL
-531 AGNLAFLQENG
+531 AGNMAFLQENG
-542 LLKKEDMQKTA
+542 LLKQPELQKKVQEQA
-553 KQKLESLANEGKT
+553 DSLASEGKT
-566 PLLFAKDGE
+566 PLLFACDE
-575 LEGIIAVADTVRDS
+575 EMEGIIAVADTVRETS
-589 SRSALKQFKE
+589 KAALRQFKE

-615 EAIRKKLDIE
+615 EAIRKRLDIE
-625 EAISEVMPTQKESV
+625 EAISEVMPTQKESC
-639 IRQLQE
+639 IRELQE

-692 VDVATAIDLSKSV
+692 ADVVTAIDLSKSV

-718 YNILGIPV
+718 YNVCGIPV
-726 AAGVLYPAFGLRL
+726 AAGLLYPMFNIRL
-739 SPMIGSAAMSL
+739 SPMIGAAAMSL

-764 FKGKTTDITA
+764 FKGKTVSSDSAEEQKKNETA
-774 FDQPEAISAPE
+774 DSGTAQLRTAERSAADDNREPDKEAIKV
-785 SQQPSAVKKQLL
+785 VK
-797 TAAQE
+797 E
-802 ESVTQEGPSSQDTIK
+802 
-817 PEKERNG
+817 ERNG
-824 QEELSGKGESEME
+824 EKMPSGKGEKEME
-837 KVITVEGMMCAHCQM
+837 KIIEVEGMMCAHCQM

-862 GVQEANVDLEAK
+862 GVSEAVVDLEAK
-874 KATVKLSADVADD
+874 KAVVKLSQEVSDE
-887 TLKKAVEDAGYTAVD
+887 TLMKAVEDAGYTAVS
-902 CVTR
+902 CSVQ

>member
-1 MQTQKFNITGMTCA
+1 MKNEKFHITGMTCA
-15 ACQANITRNVS
+15 ACQANITRNVG
-26 KLPGVQNVN
+26 KLDGVEEVN
-35 VSLLANQMTVTYD
+35 VSLLANQMTVAYD
-48 ETQADTAKIIDTVT
+48 EEKTDEQAIIHAVT
-62 GIGYGASCPIQ
+62 EIGYGASGTGTEAQ
-73 NENKESTISREWENR
+73 KDSGFGKEWQNR
-88 RELTEENQK
+88 REMTEENQK
-97 GMKTRLITSVAILI
+97 EMQRRLITSVAILI

-118 GPMMGLPVPGI
+118 GPMMSLPVPGF
-129 LNGMENALIS
+129 LVGMENSLIS
-139 ALTQLLLTIPIMIIN
+139 ALTQLLLTVPVMIIN

-162 KALIKKAP
+162 KALVKKAP

-177 IGSAAAFLYGVFSM
+177 IGSAAAFVYGVFSM
-191 YKMSY
+191 YRMAY
-196 GFGHGNMD
+196 GFGHGDMD
-204 IVHQYAHELY
+204 LVHQYGHELY

-254 VVFRD
+254 VILRD
-259 GQEQTIPAENVIA
+259 GIEQVIPAENVTA
-272 GDIVI
+272 GDIVV

-298 QAAITGESIPVE
+298 QAAITGESVPVE
-310 KDPGDEVISAT
+310 KKAGDEVISAT
-321 INKNGT
+321 INKNGS
-327 FRFRASRVG
+327 FLFRASRVG

-364 VSGIFVP
+364 VSGVFVP
-371 TVIVIAVLTAIA
+371 TVIIIAILTAIV
-383 WIATG
+383 WLIAG
-388 HTFEFALSNAI
+388 QSFEFALSNAI

-431 IKSAESLETLHSI
+431 IKSAVSLETLHSI
-444 DTIVLDKTGTI
+444 DTVVLDKTGTI
-455 TSGHPSVTD
+455 TVGHPSVTD
-464 VIIFNK
+464 VILWNK
-470 NITQDTFLA
+470 KNSREEFLA
-479 EAAAVESGS
+479 EAAAVEAGS
-488 EHPLAM
+488 EHPLAV
-494 AVVEKAKEKKLPV
+494 AVVEKAGQEGLVLPK
-507 PQAESF
+507 AEAF
-513 DARAGRGVSAVV
+513 DSLAGRGVSAVIK
-525 EGKKYL
+525 GKRYL
-531 AGNLAFLQENG
+531 AGNMAFLQENG
-542 LLKKEDMQKTA
+542 LLKQPELQKKVQEQA
-553 KQKLESLANEGKT
+553 DRLASEGKT
-566 PLLFAKDGE
+566 PLLFACDEE
-575 LEGIIAVADTVRDS
+575 LEGIIAVADTVRETS
-589 SRSALKQFKE
+589 KAALRQFKE

-615 EAIRKKLDIE
+615 EAIRKRLDIE
-625 EAISEVMPTQKESV
+625 EAISEVMPTQKESC
-639 IRQLQE
+639 IRELQE

-692 VDVATAIDLSKSV
+692 ADVVTAIDLSKSV

-718 YNILGIPV
+718 YNVCGIPV
-726 AAGVLYPAFGLRL
+726 AAGLLYPMFNIRL
-739 SPMIGSAAMSL
+739 SPMIGAAAMSL

-764 FKGKTTDITA
+764 FKGKTVPSDAAEEQKKNETA
-774 FDQPEAISAPE
+774 DSGTAQLRTAERSAADDNREPDKEAIKE
-785 SQQPSAVKKQLL
+785 VK
-797 TAAQE
+797 E
-802 ESVTQEGPSSQDTIK
+802 
-817 PEKERNG
+817 ERNG
-824 QEELSGKGESEME
+824 GKTPSGKGEKEME
-837 KVITVEGMMCAHCQM
+837 KVIEVEGMMCAHCQM

-862 GVQEANVDLEAK
+862 GVSEAAVDLEAK
-874 KATVKLSADVADD
+874 KAVVKLSQEVSDE
-887 TLKKAVEDAGYTAVD
+887 TLMKAVEDAGYTAVS
-902 CVTR
+902 CSAQ

>member
-1 MQTQKFNITGMTCA
+1 MKNEKFHITGMTCA
-15 ACQANITRNVS
+15 ACQANITRNVG
-26 KLPGVQNVN
+26 KLDGVEEVN
-35 VSLLANQMTVTYD
+35 VSLLANQMTVAYD
-48 ETQADTAKIIDTVT
+48 EEKIDEQAIIHAVT
-62 GIGYGASCPIQ
+62 EIGYGASGTGTEAQ
-73 NENKESTISREWENR
+73 KDSGFGKEWQNR
-88 RELTEENQK
+88 REMTEENQK
-97 GMKTRLITSVAILI
+97 EMQRRLITSVAILI

-118 GPMMGLPVPGI
+118 GPMMSLPVPGF
-129 LNGMENALIS
+129 LVGMENSLIS
-139 ALTQLLLTIPIMIIN
+139 ALTQLLLTIPVMIIN

-162 KALIKKAP
+162 KALVKKAP

-177 IGSAAAFLYGVFSM
+177 IGSAAAFVYGVFSM
-191 YKMSY
+191 YRMAY
-196 GFGHGNMD
+196 GFGHGDMD
-204 IVHQYAHELY
+204 LVHQYGHELY

-254 VVFRD
+254 VVLRD
-259 GQEQTIPAENVIA
+259 GIEQVIPAENVTA
-272 GDIVI
+272 GDIVV

-298 QAAITGESIPVE
+298 QAAITGESVPVE
-310 KDPGDEVISAT
+310 KKAGDEVISAT
-321 INKNGT
+321 INKNGS
-327 FRFRASRVG
+327 FLFRASRVG

-364 VSGIFVP
+364 VSGVFVP
-371 TVIVIAVLTAIA
+371 TVIIIAILTAIV
-383 WIATG
+383 WLIAG
-388 HTFEFALSNAI
+388 QSFEFALSNAI

-431 IKSAESLETLHSI
+431 IKSAVSLETLHSI
-444 DTIVLDKTGTI
+444 DTVVLDKTGTI
-455 TSGHPSVTD
+455 TVGHPSVTD
-464 VIIFNK
+464 VILWNK
-470 NITQDTFLA
+470 KNTREEFLA
-479 EAAAVESGS
+479 EAAAVEAGS
-488 EHPLAM
+488 EHPLAV
-494 AVVEKAKEKKLPV
+494 AVVEKAGQEGLVLPK
-507 PQAESF
+507 AEAF
-513 DARAGRGVSAVV
+513 DSLAGRGVSAVIK
-525 EGKKYL
+525 GKRYL
-531 AGNLAFLQENG
+531 AGNMAFLQENG
-542 LLKKEDMQKTA
+542 LLKQPELQKKVQEQA
-553 KQKLESLANEGKT
+553 DSLASEGKT
-566 PLLFAKDGE
+566 PLLFACDE
-575 LEGIIAVADTVRDS
+575 EMEGIIAVADTVRETS
-589 SRSALKQFKE
+589 KAALRQFKE

-615 EAIRKKLDIE
+615 EAIRKRLDIE
-625 EAISEVMPTQKESV
+625 EAISEVMPTQKESC
-639 IRQLQE
+639 IRELQE

-692 VDVATAIDLSKSV
+692 ADVVTGIDLSKSV

-718 YNILGIPV
+718 YNVCGIPV
-726 AAGVLYPAFGLRL
+726 AAGLLYPMFNIRL
-739 SPMIGSAAMSL
+739 SPMIGAAAMSL

-764 FKGKTTDITA
+764 FKGKTVSSDSAEEQKKNETA
-774 FDQPEAISAPE
+774 DSGTAQLRTAERSAADDNREPDKEAIKV
-785 SQQPSAVKKQLL
+785 VK
-797 TAAQE
+797 E
-802 ESVTQEGPSSQDTIK
+802 
-817 PEKERNG
+817 ERNG
-824 QEELSGKGESEME
+824 EKMPSGKGEKEME
-837 KVITVEGMMCAHCQM
+837 KIIEVEGMMCAHCQM

-862 GVQEANVDLEAK
+862 GVSEAVVDLEAK
-874 KATVKLSADVADD
+874 KAVVKLSQEVSDE
-887 TLKKAVEDAGYTAVD
+887 TLMKAVEDAGYTAVS
-902 CVTR
+902 CSVQ